1 VIAIEVRA
9 GLLRTKKI
17 IFPISLELYIIFENK
32 NIALFNV
39 SISRPPNFFI
49 KIGSLVKLQ
58 SSFKKKWEKK
68 FQEGKLDREG
78 VIKDMVITLM
88 LLQNY

>member
-49 KIGSLVKLQ
+49 KIG
-58 SSFKKKWEKK
+58 
-68 FQEGKLDREG
+68 
-78 VIKDMVITLM
+78 
-88 LLQNY
+88 